1 MEEKE
6 NKVIANA
13 NETINSMIALT
24 MTRDND
30 TETKEFLKKLGVNE
44 NADED
49 IALNSVLFST
59 AHYIQTIALRM
70 QKDIE
75 LSIGSLKL
83 GIHYYKEKC
92 KENGVKDKLKEAK
105 KDGE

>member
-59 AHYIQTIALRM
+59 HITF
-70 QKDIE
+70 
-75 LSIGSLKL
+75 KL
-83 GIHYYKEKC
+83 
-92 KENGVKDKLKEAK
+92 
-105 KDGE
+105 

>member
-6 NKVIANA
+6 NKVIASA
-13 NETINSMIALT
+13 NESINSIVALT

-30 TETKEFLKKLGVNE
+30 TETKEFLKKLGLNE

-75 LSIGSLKL
+75 LCIGSLKL
-83 GIHYYKEKC
+83 GIHAYKEKC
-92 KENGVKDKLKEAK
+92 KREGVDHKLKEDK
-105 KDGE
+105 ENGE